1 MIFVFVFLQQ
11 KEFVDSILD
20 SGVMVGLSSV
30 WLGELY
36 RLVTTYNI
44 LGKAGYKHNDPSTNR
59 ALVSLLSESIF
70 NADKE
75 TGNDMFLRQQEPN
88 HMTPA
93 KREGTK
99 FGRRVLLTAWDSVL
113 EVLSLPLET
122 TASGKIT

>member
-1 MIFVFVFLQQ
+1 
-11 KEFVDSILD
+11 
-20 SGVMVGLSSV
+20 MVGLSSV

-44 LGKAGYKHNDPSTNR
+44 LGKAGYKLNDPGTNR
-59 ALVSLLSESIF
+59 ALVSLLMESIF

-75 TGNDMFLRQQEPN
+75 TGKDMFLRQQEPS
-88 HMTPA
+88 HVTPA

-122 TASGKIT
+122 TASGKST

>member
-1 MIFVFVFLQQ
+1 M
-11 KEFVDSILD
+11 DSILD

-44 LGKAGYKHNDPSTNR
+44 LGKAGYKPNDSSTNR

-75 TGNDMFLRQQEPN
+75 TGNEILRQQEPS
-88 HMTPA
+88 HMSPA

-122 TASGKIT
+122 TTSGENENRKEKLSMKH